1 MKILRLK
8 PEDNYVEVEKL
19 LCSKKVKFERR
30 NHNSFIIPAISIAI
44 VIELGFN
51 LIQSLFTIA
60 IRCTTIGSI
69 PFVWNY
75 GSNTLNITKEL
86 K

>member
-19 LCSKKVKFERR
+19 LCSRKIKFERR
-30 NHNSFIIPAISIAI
+30 NGNSFIIPAISIAI

-51 LIQSLFTIA
+51 LI
-60 IRCTTIGSI
+60 
-69 PFVWNY
+69 
-75 GSNTLNITKEL
+75 
-86 K
+86 